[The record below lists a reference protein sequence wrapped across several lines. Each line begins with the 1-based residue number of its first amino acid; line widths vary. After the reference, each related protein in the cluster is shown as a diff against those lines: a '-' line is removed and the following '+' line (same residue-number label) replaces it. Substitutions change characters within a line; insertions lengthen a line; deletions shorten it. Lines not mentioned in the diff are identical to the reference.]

1 MAPSVH
7 EHPGEHGPGAAAN
20 GWLVVVLVVLVAV
33 LMFRTVSDTFSNR
46 PNYTPRT
53 VTSRGE
59 LGADEKATISVFE
72 LASPSVVFIRTKGFT
87 PHPFFG
93 VVTEEQLGS
102 GSGFVWD
109 EQGHVITNLHV
120 VRDAVFK
127 GRSQLEVQLA
137 DKSVY
142 DAEFV
147 GCVYQHDIAVLKIP
161 AKPSQLVPIT
171 LGTSH
176 DLKVGQ
182 SVLAIGSPFGFDQ
195 TLSTGVIGGLN
206 RSVATNESEN
216 AFLDGLIQTDA
227 AINPGNS
234 GGPLLDSTGRLIG
247 VNTAIVSTSGASAG
261 LGFAVPVN
269 NVVESVS
276 RVLEQA
282 SRRQLVSLGAGFLDE
297 DSASRLG
304 IPRPLFRAG
313 PIIRNVYAN
322 SPAADAGLR
331 GMLLDRFRVVL
342 GDQIVAV
349 NGVKVTTAAELESLI
364 AEHAPG
370 DVVQLEIRR
379 GNQQGTVPVTLK
391 APMIQL

>member
-1 MAPSVH
+1 MASSVP
-7 EHPGEHGPGAAAN
+7 EQPGEHGPGAAAN

-53 VTSRGE
+53 VTSRGD

-72 LASPSVVFIRTKGFT
+72 LASPSVVFIRTKGFKSG
-87 PHPFFG
+87 PFFG
-93 VVTEEQLGS
+93 AVTEQQLGS

-109 EQGHVITNLHV
+109 ELGHVITNLHV
-120 VRDAVFK
+120 VRDAVLSS
-127 GRSQLEVQLA
+127 RSQLEVQLSNN
-137 DKSVY
+137 SVY

-147 GCVYQHDIAVLKIP
+147 GCVYQHDIAVLKII

-171 LGTSH
+171 LGTSD

-206 RSVATNESEN
+206 RSVPTNESEN
-216 AFLDGLIQTDA
+216 SFLDGLIQTDA

-282 SRRQLVSLGAGFLDE
+282 SRTQFASLGTGFLDE
-297 DSASRLG
+297 DSALRLG
-304 IPRPLFRAG
+304 IPRELFNAG
-313 PIIRNVYAN
+313 PIIRNVYQN
-322 SPAADAGLR
+322 SAAAEAGLQ
-331 GMLLDRFRVVL
+331 GTFLDRFRVVL

-349 NGVKVTTAAELESLI
+349 NGIEVSTASELEKLI
-364 AEHAPG
+364 AEHSPG
-370 DVVQLEIRR
+370 DVVLLEIRR
-379 GNQQGTVPVTLK
+379 GNQQGTVSVTLK
-391 APMIQL
+391 APMILL